1 MRARQG
7 CFKCGRIYT
16 KIDRTRH
23 RCYWGMYKMDAKC
36 TVQGCSYAAAL
47 CIEHEDAHN
56 YSPNLLNWLRWK
68 GIKIDTPI
76 TSSAD
81 RGSENTGMLRTLED
95 TTKNPHHNS
104 RNTMSD
110 FRLFD
115 RKSKESNRN
124 KVETQEERLF
134 KTQVTQRRTPKFS
147 YEGKSVRFAPDSEER
162 VDDEKITRAKRDEN
176 RQSDELPEKSY
187 VQPKMRDSSTQTSY
201 RDLRNQVRICNCY
214 WRD

>member
-1 MRARQG
+1 
-7 CFKCGRIYT
+7 
-16 KIDRTRH
+16 
-23 RCYWGMYKMDAKC
+23 MDAKC
-36 TVQGCSYAAAL
+36 TVRGCSYAAAL

-81 RGSENTGMLRTLED
+81 RGSEYTEMLRTSED
-95 TTKNPHHNS
+95 TTKTPYPNF
-104 RNTMSD
+104 RNTTSD
-110 FRLFD
+110 FRLSY
-115 RKSKESNRN
+115 RKSKESNRS
-124 KVETQEERLF
+124 KVETQEERIF
-134 KTQVTQRRTPKFS
+134 KTQVMQQCTPKFS

-162 VDDEKITRAKRDEN
+162 VDDKKITRAKRDEN

-201 RDLRNQVRICNCY
+201 RDMRNRVRICNCY
-214 WRD
+214 WQN